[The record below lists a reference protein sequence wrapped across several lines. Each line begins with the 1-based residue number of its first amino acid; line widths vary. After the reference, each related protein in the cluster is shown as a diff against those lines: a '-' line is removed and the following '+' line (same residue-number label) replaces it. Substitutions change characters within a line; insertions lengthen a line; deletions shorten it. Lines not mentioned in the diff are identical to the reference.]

1 MRGWTRAIAALALA
15 AVLGGCSGGS
25 GELNRGSAPGVT
37 SLRVVGLLRDTLRTR
52 REAAVPFTVTR
63 AQLAAAGITQPFL
76 IATLPGGEA
85 AGLVPAT
92 ANRGRIV
99 WVTED
104 GITLTGRGGV
114 LFSTRGLGG
123 DLLSA
128 ETEALV
134 LALAAGREARYRRVL
149 RRLDGE
155 GLILRQ
161 PYDCTLTLGPREV
174 VTVVGR
180 RHDTRRS
187 TETCR
192 PVFAPDPTTP
202 AAYAAVPFVNTYNVG
217 DGTIWLSRQWVGPT
231 VGHLRLERV
240 IE

>member
-1 MRGWTRAIAALALA
+1 MRKWARAAAALALA
-15 AVLGGCSGGS
+15 ATLAACSGGS
-25 GELNRGSAPGVT
+25 GELNRGGAPGVT

-52 REAAVPFTVTR
+52 REGAAPFTVTR

-76 IATLPGGEA
+76 IARLPTGEA
-85 AGLVPAT
+85 AGLVPAA

-99 WVTED
+99 WATED

-114 LFSTRGLGG
+114 LFATQGLGG

-128 ETEALV
+128 ETEPLIR
-134 LALAAGREARYRRVL
+134 ALAAGRSAAYRRVL

-155 GLILRQ
+155 GLILEQ
-161 PYDCTLTLGPREV
+161 PYDCVLALGPREV
-174 VTVVGR
+174 VTVLGR

-217 DGTIWLSRQWVGPT
+217 DGTIWVSRQWVGPA